1 MGPLVPDIISNE
13 LNFIVALV
21 IGVAFGIILEQ
32 AGFSTSKKLVG
43 LFYGYDF
50 TVLRV
55 FFTAGITAMF
65 GVIALT
71 HYGFLDIGLVY
82 INPTFLWSAL
92 AGGLIMGLGF
102 ILGGYCPGTSF
113 CGAAIGKIDAMVF
126 IAGAFLGVYIFAEG
140 YPMFEDLYKA
150 ANLGSPQIFETLRMS
165 QGLFAFLLI
174 VMAVGAFWAASII
187 ERKVNKVEKPDPT
200 PARLF
205 VPLTAVAVVLGIIA
219 IFLPEKKASLLADVK
234 DKEYVSE
241 YQFKMMTPDEL
252 VFRILDEDKK
262 YVVIDTRDE
271 KAFAAFTLPGA
282 VNITPAQMFEKQS
295 KKQLN
300 VRGKK
305 YVIVADDEQAGIAA
319 AVVAMNLGVNEVSVL
334 AGGLDA
340 IKSQILNYQTPTDLS
355 TRQAKD
361 TDLFRKRAK
370 VELAQLIEKNK
381 NKKVVKKEVKRV
393 LGGC

>member
-55 FFTAGITAMF
+55 FFTAGVTAMF

-113 CGAAIGKIDAMVF
+113 CGAAIGKIDAMIF
-126 IAGAFLGVYIFAEG
+126 IAGAFIGVFIFAEG
-140 YPMFEDLYKA
+140 YPMFEGLYKA
-150 ANLGSPQIFETLRMS
+150 ANMGSPQIFETLGMS
-165 QGLFAFLLI
+165 QGLFAFLLT
-174 VMAVGAFWAASII
+174 VMAVGAFWGVSII
-187 ERKVNKVEKPDPT
+187 ERKVNKVDKPDPT

-219 IFLPEKKASLLADVK
+219 LFLPERKSTLLADVK

-271 KAFAAFTLPGA
+271 KSFAAFTLPGA

-300 VRGKK
+300 IRGKK
-305 YVIVADDEQAGIAA
+305 YVIIADTEQSGKAA
-319 AVVAMNLGVNEVSVL
+319 AVVAMNLGVDEISVL

-340 IKSQILNYQTPTDLS
+340 VKSQILNYQPPTDLS

-361 TDLFRKRAK
+361 TDLFRKRAQ